1 MSSTRKGKRKGDDHD
16 LQEQHVQFSNPNVK
30 RAHFSTT
37 GDSGTHSQTRIL
49 ARLPALPISSM
60 PPPISEALVDSS
72 SLGGDST
79 NTRKPTQNS
88 ELLHD
93 YEENFEHLGELLL
106 ETEADILQ
114 GTPCACSTGP
124 NDNNL
129 RTTQCHDCI
138 AYEISCQQCFV
149 KAHLRN
155 PFHWA
160 EVWNSEQGFFVRN
173 DISKLEHVIQL
184 GHNGGPCTEPTN
196 QRGFTV
202 VDHNGVHST
211 KLAFCGCREQPPDK
225 VKQLMQSRLFPGST
239 RDPRTAYTFTVLKES
254 AMHHLESKRAAY
266 DYLGALMRLTDNSF
280 TADVQNPYEN
290 FLRASRVFNYLTLK
304 KRCGQMHGIDQV
316 LPHRPSENLLVW
328 CPGCPEA
335 GVNSDPNCPH
345 TPHHLRHL
353 NQMQRTLDGNH
364 QCNQFNKHNDPDDV
378 SLCGGKAYF
387 PNHDEYQAYLVKV
400 PTTNK
405 KSTCNYLKVVNSQDK
420 KKFKNM
426 AITGTVNCQCSH
438 VFVLSCV
445 DMPYGERFA
454 NADCALAIAMRQRKP
469 GQKFEFTLKI
479 EAGDIEEVSTYD
491 IACEYFIHLE
501 QRFKDHFSDVA
512 EDVAKMR
519 WGVPALHVQG
529 HQEDCTYR
537 FGTAYMECIGHFHG
551 ETAEHYWPE
560 ANQLGPIVRQMNNGH
575 RQDTL
580 IHNHGDWNHKKTMKL
595 AASLADELVLAK
607 SRYIQKRDH
616 FIGLSATFSQHLPNW
631 KAQNRRTRMEENT
644 LVSVYKHRTSQVP
657 SQQAI
662 FQHML
667 SQDDNFVSTLI
678 PKNAIAKFLDAG
690 LKIQDLQ
697 RQLNDAI
704 REHREHQL
712 VTTQKE
718 VTSRSKKLE
727 EEIRAFRRQQ
737 KNIMSGVGDKVAQQ
751 ASSNPPP
758 SIGDELLYL
767 PSDLTS
773 AERMTLDFIALG
785 LEEFRWREGQA
796 FDSLRAIQLIVK
808 GISALRDRK
817 SKNDRG
823 QKDNTRSGTHIRE
836 LERRRNLHM
845 QSYEAA
851 RQGMISLG
859 LDPLSLQFPLLT
871 EADLYMKSVRQ
882 KRHVGDSR
890 RPDGLLWQVTGPS
903 GRTTT
908 TEGVSTA
915 TKTPDVRV
923 AESSDAPERPT
934 GWLWELGKM
943 GKLSEGQMKEWSNEG
958 DRVQWFRAEA
968 EMQRWQEQVEQKLA
982 ELLRTIRSFRTMHNV
997 WTQLAAMQPGEKIG
1011 AIAYARQK
1019 AVMYLRRMGDGQK
1032 LVVVTG
1038 YGALLAPDA
1047 NLINFVEAERAKEA
1061 DIFRDSV

>member
-1 MSSTRKGKRKGDDHD
+1 
-16 LQEQHVQFSNPNVK
+16 
-30 RAHFSTT
+30 
-37 GDSGTHSQTRIL
+37 
-49 ARLPALPISSM
+49 
-60 PPPISEALVDSS
+60 
-72 SLGGDST
+72 
-79 NTRKPTQNS
+79 
-88 ELLHD
+88 
-93 YEENFEHLGELLL
+93 
-106 ETEADILQ
+106 
-114 GTPCACSTGP
+114 
-124 NDNNL
+124 
-129 RTTQCHDCI
+129 
-138 AYEISCQQCFV
+138 
-149 KAHLRN
+149 
-155 PFHWA
+155 
-160 EVWNSEQGFFVRN
+160 
-173 DISKLEHVIQL
+173 
-184 GHNGGPCTEPTN
+184 
-196 QRGFTV
+196 
-202 VDHNGVHST
+202 
-211 KLAFCGCREQPPDK
+211 
-225 VKQLMQSRLFPGST
+225 MQSRLFPGST
-239 RDPRTAYTFTVLKES
+239 REPRTAYTFTVLKES

-304 KRCGQMHGIDQV
+304 KRCGQTHGIDQV
-316 LPHRPSENLLVW
+316 LPHRPSGNLLVW
-328 CPGCPEA
+328 CPGCPEP
-335 GVNSDPNCPH
+335 GVNSDQNCPH

-353 NQMQRTLDGNH
+353 NQLQRTLDGNH
-364 QCNQFNKHNDPDDV
+364 QCNQFNKNNDPDDV

-387 PNHDEYQAYLVKV
+387 PNHDEYQAYLAKV
-400 PTTNK
+400 PTSHK

-426 AITGTVNCQCSH
+426 AIIGTVNCQCSH

-469 GQKFEFTLKI
+469 GEKFEFTLRI

-491 IACEYFIHLE
+491 IACEYLIHLE
-501 QRFKDHFSDVA
+501 QRFKDHFPDVA
-512 EDVAKMR
+512 EAVAKMR

-580 IHNHGDWNHKKTMKL
+580 IHNHGDWNHKTMKL
-595 AASLADELVLAK
+595 AALLADELILAK

-616 FIGLSATFSQHLPNW
+616 FIGLSATFSQHLSRW
-631 KAQNRRTRMEENT
+631 KAQNRRTRMEKNT
-644 LVSVYKHRTSQVP
+644 LVSVYKHRTSKVP

-667 SQDDNFVSTLI
+667 AQDDNFVSTLI
-678 PKNAIAKFLDAG
+678 PKNAIAKFMDAG

-697 RQLNDAI
+697 RQLKDAI
-704 REHREHQL
+704 REHREHRL

-718 VTSRSKKLE
+718 VTSRSKKLQ
-727 EEIRAFRRQQ
+727 EEIQAFRRQQ
-737 KNIMSGVGDKVAQQ
+737 KNIMSEVGDKVAQQ

-758 SIGDELLYL
+758 AIEDELLYL

-773 AERMTLDFIALG
+773 TERMTLDFIALG
-785 LEEFRWREGQA
+785 LEESRWREGQA

-808 GISALRDRK
+808 GISALHDRK
-817 SKNDRG
+817 GKNDRG

-845 QSYEAA
+845 ESYEAA

-859 LDPLSLQFPLLT
+859 LDPLSSQFPRLT

-890 RPDGLLWQVTGPS
+890 RPDGLLWQVGGPS
-903 GRTTT
+903 GHTTT
-908 TEGVSTA
+908 AKGDSAITVDAINLSFSNPVVGTQMDKRKSVPRA
-915 TKTPDVRV
+915 KKTPDVRV
-923 AESSDAPERPT
+923 AESSDAPEQPA

-943 GKLSEGQMKEWSNEG
+943 GKLSEEQMKEWSNEG

-982 ELLRTIRSFRTMHNV
+982 ELLRTIRSFRTMHTV
-997 WTQLAAMQPGEKIG
+997 WTRLAAMQPRGKIG

-1019 AVMYLRRMGDGQK
+1019 AAMYQRRMGDGQN
-1032 LVVVTG
+1032 LVLSTG
-1038 YGALLAPDA
+1038 YGALLAADA
-1047 NLINFVEAERAKEA
+1047 NLINFVESERAKEA
-1061 DIFRDSV
+1061 LIVHDRLFMDDADDK